1 MSTKSWIMQLN
12 TIKYIF
18 QALFCSCWLWLPP
31 HSELCWSW
39 ILVMYISPA
48 LRTKKREKK
57 KNLVP
62 KCVQLLNLV
71 SRRRACLCPNGQM
84 FGCQL
89 SFSSLVHLPRC
100 FICSF
105 ECCLEKPRPPLAC
118 CTSGFLP
125 SWSYEILC
133 GFFLPLLF
141 LIPGCLHTSLGLRL
155 ACWTISKPGGRHDV
169 VVILWFVNCFVM
181 DCLNSRLIK
190 YWQLWQDPRCSLSCS
205 LCEFAQ
211 MLLTIQIS
219 LKWALSTIDPQQ
231 DLSEQ

>member
-1 MSTKSWIMQLN
+1 MLQL
-12 TIKYIF
+12 
-18 QALFCSCWLWLPP
+18 LFCSCWLCLSP
-31 HSELCWSW
+31 HSELCCFNSGYVHNPC
-39 ILVMYISPA
+39 IENK
-48 LRTKKREKK
+48 KKRKEKK
-57 KNLVP
+57 LGAKMCSVVELG
-62 KCVQLLNLV
+62 LF
-71 SRRRACLCPNGQM
+71 RRRACLCPNGQM

-89 SFSSLVHLPRC
+89 SFSSLVHLPHC

-105 ECCLEKPRPPLAC
+105 ECCLGKPRPPLAC

-141 LIPGCLHTSLGLRL
+141 LIPGRLNTSLGLRL
-155 ACWTISKPGGRHDV
+155 ACWTISKPGGGHDV

-190 YWQLWQDPRCSLSCS
+190 YWQLWQDPGCSLSCP

-219 LKWALSTIDPQQ
+219 LKWGESTIDPQQ
-231 DLSEQ
+231 DLSWNNNPYSRQCPAWGY